1 MSLARIWDRRVADW
15 HTHVTSTS
23 GFDTVRDRLLAIADP
38 GPADACIDLGAG
50 TGFVALALAE
60 LAGSVL
66 AVDISPVM
74 ADSLAARAA
83 QAGLRNVKT
92 TVADLRTFRL
102 PAASIDLVVSSY
114 ALHHLRDKD
123 KRALAAEAA
132 RWLRPGGRI
141 VVADMM
147 FGHGATRRDREILRE
162 KATVFA
168 LRGPGGWWRIAKGVA
183 RYGLGVG
190 YEHPAAPQFWQQ
202 ALRDAAFTDVRF
214 ESIVAE
220 AGIVTG
226 TRPR

>member
-1 MSLARIWDRRVADW
+1 
-15 HTHVTSTS
+15 
-23 GFDTVRDRLLAIADP
+23 VRDRLLSIADP
-38 GPADACIDLGAG
+38 RPADACIDLGAG
-50 TGFVALALAE
+50 TGFVTLPLAG

-74 ADSLAARAA
+74 ADTLAARAA
-83 QAGLRNVKT
+83 QVGLRNVRSE
-92 TVADLRTFRL
+92 VGDLRTFRL
-102 PAASIDLVVSSY
+102 PAGSVDLVVSSY

-132 RWLRPGGRI
+132 QWLRPGGRI

-147 FGHGATRRDREILRE
+147 FGRGATRRDRKILRE
-162 KATVFA
+162 KATAFA
-168 LRGPGGWWRIAKGVA
+168 VMGPAGWWRIAKNLA

-190 YEHPAAPQFWQQ
+190 YEHPAGPQFWQL
-202 ALRDAAFTDVRF
+202 ALRDAGFTDVRF

-220 AGIVTG
+220 ADIVTG